1 MTQTK
6 MIVRIVAGQR
16 REAARTTA
24 AANKPGPSNQRR
36 KDNPD
41 KELALKTLKEEFEV
55 EILK

>member
-1 MTQTK
+1 MIQTK

>member
-24 AANKPGPSNQRR
+24 AANNPGPSNQRR

-41 KELALKTLKEEFEV
+41 KELALKTLKEEFVV